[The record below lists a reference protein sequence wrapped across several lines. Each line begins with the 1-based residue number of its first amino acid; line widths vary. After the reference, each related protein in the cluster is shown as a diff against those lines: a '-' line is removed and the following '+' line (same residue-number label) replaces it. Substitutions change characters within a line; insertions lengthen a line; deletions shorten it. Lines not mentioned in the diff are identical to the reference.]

1 MAEPETPERLGED
14 QVALLRKAI
23 AVWVARHPNPDYPA
37 FAFADSSPFS
47 PRDLQRELAE
57 QGPIARQF
65 LRMTRFAME
74 AEPFEVII
82 SRFQQGQ
89 IPAGS
94 VLMTQRGSHPAAV
107 APVEMTL
114 SALG

>member
-1 MAEPETPERLGED
+1 MAEPETPELGQD
-14 QVALLRKAI
+14 QVALLRQAI

-89 IPAGS
+89 FRQG
-94 VLMTQRGSHPAAV
+94 QF
-107 APVEMTL
+107 
-114 SALG
+114 